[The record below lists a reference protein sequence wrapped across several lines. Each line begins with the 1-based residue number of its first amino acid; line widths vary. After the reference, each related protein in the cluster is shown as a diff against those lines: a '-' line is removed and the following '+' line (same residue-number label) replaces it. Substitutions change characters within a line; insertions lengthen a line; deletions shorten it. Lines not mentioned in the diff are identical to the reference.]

1 MIKRCVTNSWMEKW
15 SNSLQSSAVTC
26 LKGQFIQTWNFSHHL
41 LTWTWMEGQQKFRSQ
56 QNISGAS
63 QRNSAARFS
72 LTAEIKCET
81 APHSLFREIQGS
93 QSPDIPTYFEKKV
106 FFFTPSGFW
115 ACAAVT
121 GQKLQWRFHLLIE
134 FGISG
139 LLEVVIKPDGLHG
152 ASFLLLPVVF
162 FFFFFF

>member
-106 FFFTPSGFW
+106 FFFYTFRLLSLCSSYRSEATVKISSFNWIWDLWASGG
-115 ACAAVT
+115 CN
-121 GQKLQWRFHLLIE
+121 
-134 FGISG
+134 
-139 LLEVVIKPDGLHG
+139 
-152 ASFLLLPVVF
+152 
-162 FFFFFF
+162 